1 MQVKMLLATPAL
13 IFGETV
19 DSDVSEW
26 RPLPGAPCNESGD
39 NSESVFPPRYVFAR
53 GVVGQG
59 RGETASPTFFRQ
71 GGRVPHSPTFLTEI
85 RQKLVHCCNW
95 LLTETQCKIISVQQ
109 N

>member
-59 RGETASPTFFRQ
+59 RGETASPTFFDR
-71 GGRVPHSPTFLTEI
+71 GDASPTPPLF
-85 RQKLVHCCNW
+85 
-95 LLTETQCKIISVQQ
+95 
-109 N
+109 